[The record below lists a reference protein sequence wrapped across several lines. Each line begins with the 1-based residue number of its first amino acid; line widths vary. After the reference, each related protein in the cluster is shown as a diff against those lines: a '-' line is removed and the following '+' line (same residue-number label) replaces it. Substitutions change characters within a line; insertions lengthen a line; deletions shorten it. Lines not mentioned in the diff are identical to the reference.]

1 MHEFDSDAPVA
12 DIRCD
17 CSDHSNGR
25 HKVIVTAKADVWA
38 LGNVVYE
45 MFTSKIPWAHTKKSG
60 QQQDNH
66 VRETVSL
73 DGNERLLVLVKEKQK
88 ELVDV
93 RSSQERRSPRVN
105 AEASPLPELI
115 LSLVQ
120 DCWQVDDDARC
131 DARRARE
138 DFRLELRLREA
149 EAAQEQKISNLEE
162 KATSA
167 NQRAATAEELAQ
179 TRKRTISELEDELA
193 GAKRQATEASERVA
207 GLKSAHVGEL
217 KDANERAEG
226 AAADVQRKTA
236 EINEQLKAAAKKA
249 EGQVDTLKRKFE
261 ATLAT
266 AEERAVKAEG
276 LFAEIKTLASSF

>member
-12 DIRCD
+12 ETRCG

-25 HKVIVTAKADVWA
+25 DKVLVTAKADVWA

-45 MFTSKIPWAHTKKSG
+45 MFTSEIPWAHTGKSG

-66 VRETVSL
+66 VRKTVSL
-73 DGNERLLVLVKEKQK
+73 HGNERLLVLAKKKQK

-93 RSSQERRSPRVN
+93 RSSQERRSPRN
-105 AEASPLPELI
+105 AEANPLPKLI

-167 NQRAATAEELAQ
+167 DQ
-179 TRKRTISELEDELA
+179 
-193 GAKRQATEASERVA
+193 
-207 GLKSAHVGEL
+207 
-217 KDANERAEG
+217 
-226 AAADVQRKTA
+226 
-236 EINEQLKAAAKKA
+236 
-249 EGQVDTLKRKFE
+249 
-261 ATLAT
+261 
-266 AEERAVKAEG
+266 
-276 LFAEIKTLASSF
+276 

>member
-1 MHEFDSDAPVA
+1 MSSSSKVHEFDSDAPVA
-12 DIRCD
+12 ETRCG

-25 HKVIVTAKADVWA
+25 DKVLVTAKADVWA

-93 RSSQERRSPRVN
+93 RSSQERRSPRN
-105 AEASPLPELI
+105 AEANPLPKLI

-138 DFRLELRLREA
+138 DFRLELRVREA
-149 EAAQEQKISNLEE
+149 EVAQEQKISNLAE
-162 KATSA
+162 KA
-167 NQRAATAEELAQ
+167 AAAEELAQ
-179 TRKRTISELEDELA
+179 TQKRKISELEENLA
-193 GAKRQATEASERVA
+193 GAKRQAREDVVD
-207 GLKSAHVGEL
+207 LKIA
-217 KDANERAEG
+217 KERAEER
-226 AAADVQRKTA
+226 A
-236 EINEQLKAAAKKA
+236 LKA
-249 EGQVDTLKRKFE
+249 EGQVAGIK
-261 ATLAT
+261 AALA
-266 AEERAVKAEG
+266 G
-276 LFAEIKTLASSF
+276 SF